1 MTATG
6 FSDSRLNLT
15 FSVFCNE
22 HYYGPSC
29 VVGCIPGKTYVCDNT
44 AERESCIDEEG
55 PEWEEPE
62 WEGPEWEGSGC
73 DCMVETFQYGC
84 NITTGKKFCF
94 LQWYGENCDVKCEAK
109 NDNSSGYSCDSITG
123 AKMCLDGWHGN
134 ECNLSS
140 SSPLGP
146 NVTTITATRKTW
158 QSTTLTLRPQ
168 VLTQTT
174 KPSIIEQHPT
184 SWKTSSEGPLG
195 ASVDIEG
202 HTVRPEVVPAT
213 IESNSSLL
221 HSIPE
226 TSSIVDTKEV
236 EPGSS
241 EARKTQDVWWMVLLP
256 FALVALLVAAV
267 VVILKKRGRYRKRH
281 CWKI

>member
-1 MTATG
+1 MC
-6 FSDSRLNLT
+6 D
-15 FSVFCNE
+15 
-22 HYYGPSC
+22 
-29 VVGCIPGKTYVCDNT
+29 KTT
-44 AERESCIDEEG
+44 ERESCIEEEG
-55 PEWEEPE
+55 PE

-94 LQWYGENCDVKCEAK
+94 LQWYGENCDVKCKAK

-123 AKMCLDGWHGN
+123 AKTCLDGWYGN

-146 NVTTITATRKTW
+146 NFTTIAATRK
-158 QSTTLTLRPQ
+158 TTLTLRPQ
-168 VLTQTT
+168 VLPQTT

-195 ASVDIEG
+195 A
-202 HTVRPEVVPAT
+202 
-213 IESNSSLL
+213 
-221 HSIPE
+221 
-226 TSSIVDTKEV
+226 SSIVDTKEV